1 MLSVD
6 IRKTFRST
14 PSSRFEL
21 RIQEVFPPGF
31 TVLFG
36 PSGAGKSTLL
46 DCVAGLALPDEGM
59 IRLGDEAFYDAKNK
73 IALPPQKRGVG
84 YVFQSLALFPHL
96 TVEENVHYGIAKED
110 AAEQQRRTES
120 ILRAF
125 HIDALAKRKP
135 RELSGGEQQRVALAR
150 SLVTEPRVLLLDE
163 PLTGLDSGLRQSI
176 LQDLRDWNAAHRVPI
191 LYVTHNRDEVDAV
204 GERVVAI
211 VAGHVTE
218 RGTPDAVLDAPR
230 SAALAHAAGFENLF
244 NARVVEQRPA
254 DGVMRVVLAGDR
266 CELEVPL
273 GRAEVGAE
281 IQVAIRAGDIL
292 LARECPVGLSARN
305 IIEGKLEYVEMRG
318 ALQILRLTAG
328 VPFEVHVTP
337 GAVRALDLRA
347 GIPVWL
353 VIKTH
358 SCRVLTRR

>member
-1 MLSVD
+1 MLFVD
-6 IRKTFRST
+6 IRKALKAD

-21 RIQEVFPPGF
+21 RIQEEFAPGF

-46 DCVAGLALPDEGM
+46 DCVAGLARPDEGT
-59 IRLGDEAFYDAKNK
+59 IRLDDEIFYGGKNK

-96 TVEENVHYGIAKED
+96 TVEENVRFGIAAKD
-110 AAEQQRRTES
+110 TAEQQGLADA

-125 HIDALAKRKP
+125 HIHTLAKRRP

-163 PLTGLDSGLRQSI
+163 PLTGLDSGLRQAI
-176 LQDLRDWNAAHRVPI
+176 LQDLRTWNDAHHVPV
-191 LYVTHNRDEVDAV
+191 LYVTHNREEVDAV
-204 GERVVAI
+204 GERVVAM
-211 VAGHVTE
+211 VAGHVTG
-218 RGTPDAVLDAPR
+218 RGRPDAVLDAPT
-230 SAALAHAAGFENLF
+230 SAALAHATGFENMF
-244 NARVVEQRPA
+244 NARVLEQRPA
-254 DGVMRVVLAGDR
+254 DGVMRVALTGDH

-273 GRAEVGAE
+273 VSAEADTQ

-292 LARECPVGLSARN
+292 LAREAPAGLSARN
-305 IIEGKLEYVEMRG
+305 IIEGELVHMETRG
-318 ALQILRLTAG
+318 TLQVLRVNAG
-328 VPFEVHVTP
+328 VLFEVHVTP
-337 GAVRALDLRA
+337 GAVRALDLRP
-347 GIPVWL
+347 GILLWL